1 MSDAR
6 RREAGMAEN
15 PYLME
20 VQNVTKAFGAV
31 QAIHGISFG
40 IRRNEIVGLLGDNG
54 AGKSTTIKIIT
65 GVYSPDYGEILFE
78 GKKVRFRSPKESRD
92 MGIETVYQGAPLI
105 ELLSI
110 YRNFFLGRE
119 KLRSIGPFRVLNKKG
134 MKEEC
139 ERSLKHIGI
148 RVRTSEEPVAILS
161 GGERQSISIGRCMHF
176 GVKLLILDEPL
187 NNLSLKETQVVLGH
201 AQAVRDQGVSV
212 IFISHNIHQLYPI
225 ADRFVIIEEG
235 KVIENVEKKD
245 TSLEQVIRVI
255 AEGKFRASRL

>member
-1 MSDAR
+1 MSDAGG
-6 RREAGMAEN
+6 REPRMAET

-20 VQNVTKAFGAV
+20 VQNVTKSFGAV
-31 QAIHGISFG
+31 QALEGISFG

-65 GVYSPDYGEILFE
+65 GVYGPDRGEIFFE
-78 GKKVRFRSPKESRD
+78 GRKVHFGSPKESRD
-92 MGIETVYQGAPLI
+92 VGIETVYQGAPLI

-119 KLRSIGPFRVLNKKG
+119 KLRSIGPFHLLDKKA
-134 MKEEC
+134 MKAEC
-139 ERSLKHIGI
+139 EASLKNIGI
-148 RVRTSEEPVAILS
+148 RVRTSEEPVVILS

-245 TSLEQVIRVI
+245 TSLEQVIKII
-255 AEGKFRASRL
+255 AEGKYRASQL